1 MIGGF
6 ASYNTM
12 YTATLPPDP
21 VQRIRFIDTQTN
33 IT

>member
-12 YTATLPPDP
+12 FTATLPPDP
-21 VQRIRFIDTQTN
+21 VQRIRYIDAVST
-33 IT
+33 IS